1 MALATIATIAAGL
14 IKGGVLRGWFGG
26 GEDWVDD
33 VLGRKY
39 STEGSVLDELED
51 ETGRTYP
58 ALREELNH
66 VVSVHKQIK
75 ECWFSAKAK
84 KIQRY
89 QELTGEFAQHVADE
103 WAAHQGSLGGIP
115 GLENILASIIKSP
128 FVIVGLVF
136 FFVIG
141 ILLFTMARTRKKR

>member
-14 IKGGVLRGWFGG
+14 IKGGVLKGWFGG
-26 GEDWVDD
+26 GEDWVED

-66 VVSVHKQIK
+66 VVSVHKQIR

-89 QELTGEFAQHVADE
+89 QELTAAFAQHVADQ
-103 WAAHQGSLGGIP
+103 WASYQGTLGGIP
-115 GLENILASIIKSP
+115 GLENIIASLVKSP
-128 FVIVGLVF
+128 FVIVALVF
-136 FFVIG
+136 LFVIG
-141 ILLFTMARTRKKR
+141 ILLFVMGRRKR